1 MSVHLKGGE
10 NAQLDVIYVI
20 IDGIYLLQMGF
31 FALKQQGEAQ
41 EEKEMLL
48 SQNSESLQDIP
59 EVGVG
64 H

>member
-1 MSVHLKGGE
+1 MSVRLKGGE

-31 FALKQQGEAQ
+31 VALKQQGEAQ